1 MRAFEVGTIVKLG
14 VPYLVF
20 FFAPITAAIM
30 GLGVLIFADVITG
43 CKAAKVRGEEI
54 RSNRMARTVSKII
67 FYSIAIILS
76 RVMEVS
82 FMEWL
87 PVAKLTAGYIAIVEF
102 KSNMENIATITG
114 VDIWKHLMTKIEG
127 WSKRA

>member
-1 MRAFEVGTIVKLG
+1 MKAFKLSTLITLG
-14 VPYLVF
+14 IPYIVF
-20 FFAPITAAIM
+20 FFAPITAALA

-54 RSNRMARTVSKII
+54 QSNRMARTVSKII

-76 RVMEVS
+76 RVMEVV
-82 FMEWL
+82 FIDFI
-87 PVAKLTAGYIAIVEF
+87 PVAQITAGYIAIVEF
-102 KSNMENIATITG
+102 KSNIENIGSITG
-114 VDIWKHLMTKIEG
+114 VDIWKHLMKKIEG

>member
-30 GLGVLIFADVITG
+30 GLGVLIFADVLTG
-43 CKAAKVRGEEI
+43 CRAAKLRGEEI

-67 FYSIAIILS
+67 SIPS
-76 RVMEVS
+76 RSSLAE
-82 FMEWL
+82 
-87 PVAKLTAGYIAIVEF
+87 
-102 KSNMENIATITG
+102 
-114 VDIWKHLMTKIEG
+114 
-127 WSKRA
+127 